1 MNVTGML
8 IQMQRQPSYLKGQ
21 WKHER
26 NMETDT
32 DKSEF
37 AEESMKYKG
46 LIFLHRGAGRHNFT
60 GEGGQLRLS
69 LGEDFSPPVLGIAEE
84 LIVGF
89 INSCL

>member
-1 MNVTGML
+1 
-8 IQMQRQPSYLKGQ
+8 
-21 WKHER
+21 
-26 NMETDT
+26 
-32 DKSEF
+32 
-37 AEESMKYKG
+37 MKYKG